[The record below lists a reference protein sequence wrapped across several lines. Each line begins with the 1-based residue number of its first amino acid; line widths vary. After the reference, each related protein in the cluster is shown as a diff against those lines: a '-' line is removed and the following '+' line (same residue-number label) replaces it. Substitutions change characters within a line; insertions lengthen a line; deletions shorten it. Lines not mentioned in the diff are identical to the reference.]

1 MTVQVSRVLAR
12 VILPFVVNTLVLA
25 PAWSQESDE
34 WVFDEE
40 ESMDF
45 SEPMEFGEEEGDDWG
60 EDSWGEDDWVEGE
73 WDATETAPA
82 ATPDAVVDDGVVT
95 VTALVIPGGP
105 AGPAEADALTSVL
118 MAELANL
125 AELGEFEVV
134 SNEPLRTEFDI
145 MGGEFARECAFD
157 PVCLGRYGRQLG
169 LDKVVVGR
177 VDLNDLGQWSVTV
190 DLIEAAQSTVAN
202 YRVFVTEPSVDGVA
216 GATNSQL
223 RTLFRIRREQTT
235 ASVGR
240 SGPSPV
246 QKALAWTTLGLG
258 VASLG
263 VGFAFGAQAG
273 GLEDELSDCDLVPS
287 AGGDLVCAQTQ
298 VAAQSTIDDGKSKAA
313 LANVFIGTGLLLTVG
328 SIVLFT
334 VTPGGDI
341 DDDAQASDANRRIRN
356 LRFSPTVGAR
366 SAGFAGS
373 FDF

>member
-1 MTVQVSRVLAR
+1 MTVQVSRVLAG

-45 SEPMEFGEEEGDDWG
+45 SEPMEFGEDEVDDWG
-60 EDSWGEDDWVEGE
+60 EDSWGEDDW
-73 WDATETAPA
+73 DTTDTTPA
-82 ATPDAVVDDGVVT
+82 VTPDVVVDDGIVT

-105 AGPAEADALTSVL
+105 AGPVEADELTSVL
-118 MAELANL
+118 MVELANL
-125 AELGEFEVV
+125 AELGNFEVV

-177 VDLNDLGQWSVTV
+177 VGLNDLGQWSATI
-190 DLIEAAQSTVAN
+190 DLIDASQSTVAN
-202 YRVFVTEPSVDGVA
+202 YRVFVTEPSVDAVA
-216 GATNSQL
+216 AAANNQL

-235 ASVGR
+235 ASTGR

-246 QKALAWTTLGLG
+246 QKALAWSSLGLG
-258 VASLG
+258 LVSLG

-273 GLEDELSDCDLVPS
+273 SLEDELSDCDLVPS

-298 VAAQSTIDDGKSKAA
+298 LQAQSTIDDGKSKAA

-328 SIVLFT
+328 SILLFT

-341 DDDAQASDANRRIRN
+341 DEDAQASDSNRRIRN

-366 SAGFAGS
+366 GAGFAGS